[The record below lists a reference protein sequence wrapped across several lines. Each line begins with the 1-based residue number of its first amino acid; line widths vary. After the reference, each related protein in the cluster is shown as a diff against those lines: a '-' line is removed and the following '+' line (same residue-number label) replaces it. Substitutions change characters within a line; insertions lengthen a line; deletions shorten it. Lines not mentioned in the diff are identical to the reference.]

1 MKITKAQSKQLRY
14 ICGAVAYN
22 QPCTRKYTGGP
33 KGKIRQIGKFK
44 YIEQEGELLYFEY
57 DGDVAALSRYT
68 AEEFLS
74 ALADDSHFG
83 LGGGVH
89 VEDLPSEDRKL
100 GVLPSIPHGI
110 IKNEK
115 ECLDALAPMYDAR
128 KEQAEKFKTNGQ
140 VIASVKND
148 VHEVNVPVQ
157 VEAGEWMDAD
167 GNDPDSINQG
177 MADTPELLTE
187 EEKKAAEELP
197 QPVDT
202 TTNIPPVEIVH
213 RDEPKTS
220 PEPAPVKEDRWGEAL
235 REVAMTAA
243 AREAAKDCGIEDV
256 PDTDTSVDIVRTCY
270 TTPGFMNIYGECL
283 KKVGNPRSLEEI
295 AEALPAQRK
304 WIFK

>member
-33 KGKIRQIGKFK
+33 EGKIREIGKFK
-44 YIEQEGELLYFEY
+44 YIEKEGELLYFEY

-74 ALADDSHFG
+74 ALADDTDFC
-83 LGGGVH
+83 LGGGVK
-89 VEDLPSEDRKL
+89 VEDFEPERTVDK
-100 GVLPSIPHGI
+100 VEVEVTVPP
-110 IKNEK
+110 
-115 ECLDALAPMYDAR
+115 
-128 KEQAEKFKTNGQ
+128 
-140 VIASVKND
+140 KND

-157 VEAGEWMDAD
+157 AEAGEWMDAD

-187 EEKKAAEELP
+187 EEKAAEELP

-202 TTNIPPVEIVH
+202 ATNIPPVEIVH
-213 RDEPKTS
+213 RDEPENK
-220 PEPAPVKEDRWGEAL
+220 PAPVKEDRWGEAL

-243 AREAAKDCGIEDV
+243 AREAAKDCGIEGV

-295 AEALPAQRK
+295 AEALPAQRE
-304 WIFK
+304 WLFK

>member
-33 KGKIRQIGKFK
+33 EGKIREIGKFK

-74 ALADDSHFG
+74 ALADDTGFC
-83 LGGGVH
+83 LGGGVK
-89 VEDLPSEDRKL
+89 VEDFEP
-100 GVLPSIPHGI
+100 GVLPTIPSGV

-115 ECLDALAPMYDAR
+115 ECRDALAPIYDAR
-128 KEQAEKFKTNGQ
+128 KEELERLAKTAEETSTP
-140 VIASVKND
+140 VITAVQND
-148 VHEVNVPVQ
+148 AHEVNVPVH

-187 EEKKAAEELP
+187 EEKAAEELP

-202 TTNIPPVEIVH
+202 STNIPPVEIVH
-213 RDEPKTS
+213 RDEPKTI

-243 AREAAKDCGIEDV
+243 AREAAKDYGIEDI
-256 PDTDTSVDIVRTCY
+256 PDTDTSVDIVRACY

-283 KKVGNPRSLEEI
+283 KRVGNPRSLEEI
-295 AEALPAQRK
+295 AEALPGQRK
-304 WIFK
+304 WLFK

>member
-14 ICGAVAYN
+14 ICGAVEYN

-33 KGKIRQIGKFK
+33 EGKIREIGKFK

-74 ALADDSHFG
+74 ALMDDSGFH
-83 LGGGVH
+83 LGGGIK
-89 VEDLPSEDRKL
+89 VEDFAP
-100 GVLPSIPHGI
+100 GVLPTIPRGI

-115 ECLDALAPMYDAR
+115 ECLEALAPMYDAR
-128 KEQAEKFKTNGQ
+128 KEQAEKFAEHITVEVPPQNE
-140 VIASVKND
+140 
-148 VHEVNVPVQ
+148 VHKIDIPIEVQP
-157 VEAGEWMDAD
+157 ATDDWMDGD
-167 GNDPDSINQG
+167 GNDPDSIDQG

-202 TTNIPPVEIVH
+202 ATNIPPVEIVH
-213 RDEPKTS
+213 RDEPETK
-220 PEPAPVKEDRWGEAL
+220 PAPVKEDRWGEAL

-243 AREAAKDCGIEDV
+243 AREAAKDCGIEGV

-270 TTPGFMNIYGECL
+270 ATPGFMNIYGECL
-283 KKVGNPRSLEEI
+283 KRVGNPRSLEEI
-295 AEALPAQRK
+295 AEALPAQRE
-304 WIFK
+304 WLFK

>member
-33 KGKIRQIGKFK
+33 KGKIREIGKFK

-74 ALADDSHFG
+74 ELMDDRGFH

-89 VEDLPSEDRKL
+89 VEDLPSDDTNDHNDIVDATAAAAEHITVEVPPQNEVHKID
-100 GVLPSIPHGI
+100 IPI
-110 IKNEK
+110 E
-115 ECLDALAPMYDAR
+115 
-128 KEQAEKFKTNGQ
+128 GQ
-140 VIASVKND
+140 PASD
-148 VHEVNVPVQ
+148 
-157 VEAGEWMDAD
+157 GWMDD
-167 GNDPDSINQG
+167 EGNDPDSIDQG

-213 RDEPKTS
+213 RDEPETK
-220 PEPAPVKEDRWGEAL
+220 PAPVKEDRWGEAL

-243 AREAAKDCGIEDV
+243 AREAAKDCGIEGI

-270 TTPGFMNIYGECL
+270 ATPGFMNIYGECL
-283 KKVGNPRSLEEI
+283 KKVGNPRSLEEV
-295 AEALPAQRK
+295 AEALPAQRE
-304 WIFK
+304 WLFK

>member
-14 ICGAVAYN
+14 ICGTVEYN

-33 KGKIRQIGKFK
+33 EGKIREIGKFK
-44 YIEQEGELLYFEY
+44 YIEKDDELLHFEY
-57 DGDVAALSRYT
+57 NGDVSPLERYT

-74 ALADDSHFG
+74 ALADDTGFA
-83 LGGGVH
+83 LGGEATTTVDVDCVIPKTVDK
-89 VEDLPSEDRKL
+89 VEVEVIVP
-100 GVLPSIPHGI
+100 P
-110 IKNEK
+110 KNE
-115 ECLDALAPMYDAR
+115 A
-128 KEQAEKFKTNGQ
+128 
-140 VIASVKND
+140 
-148 VHEVNVPVQ
+148 HEVNIPVQ

-167 GNDPDSINQG
+167 GNDPDGINQG
-177 MADTPELLTE
+177 MADTPERLTE
-187 EEKKAAEELP
+187 EEKKDSEEIP
-197 QPVDT
+197 PPIDT

-213 RDEPKTS
+213 GDSPETS

-243 AREAAKDCGIEDV
+243 AREAAKNCGIEDV

-304 WIFK
+304 WLFK

>member
-33 KGKIRQIGKFK
+33 EGKIRQIGKFK
-44 YIEQEGELLYFEY
+44 YIEKEGELLYFEY
-57 DGDVAALSRYT
+57 DGDVAALSKYN

-74 ALADDSHFG
+74 ALADDTGFH
-83 LGGGVH
+83 LGGGIH
-89 VEDLPSEDRKL
+89 VEDLPSAGTNDHNDI
-100 GVLPSIPHGI
+100 V
-110 IKNEK
+110 
-115 ECLDALAPMYDAR
+115 DATAAVEHITVEVPP
-128 KEQAEKFKTNGQ
+128 Q
-140 VIASVKND
+140 ND
-148 VHEVNVPVQ
+148 VHKIDIPIKVQ
-157 VEAGEWMDAD
+157 PASDGWMDAD

-187 EEKKAAEELP
+187 EEKKDAEKLP
-197 QPVDT
+197 PPMDLT
-202 TTNIPPVEIVH
+202 TDIPPVEIVH
-213 RDEPKTS
+213 RDGPKTD
-220 PEPAPVKEDRWGEAL
+220 PEPAKKTEDRWGEAL

-243 AREAAKDCGIEDV
+243 AREAAKDCGIEDA
-256 PDTDTSVDIVRTCY
+256 PDTDTSVDIVRACY

-304 WIFK
+304 WLFK